1 MEQIRGYKAFNKDWT
16 CRGKQYEVG
25 KMFEEDVELE
35 VGAKGMHF
43 CKRLCDCF
51 NYYTRDKSVTNIA
64 EVLAVGDCLGQ
75 DDLTVTN
82 KLVVLRELGW
92 NEVINLCNTGNWNTG
107 NRNAGNK
114 NTGDWNTGNWNT
126 GHWNTGNCNA
136 GNRNAGNWNAGNR
149 NAGNKNT
156 GNCNTGNCNTGNC
169 NAGNCNTGDW
179 NAGNRNAGNCNT
191 GDWNTGNWNTG
202 HWNTGNCNA
211 GNRNTG
217 NWNAG
222 NCNAGDW
229 NTGNRNAGNWNAGD
243 WNTAN
248 YSSGCFN
255 TTECTIRMFN
265 KPSDMS
271 MADWLVSD
279 SRAILNRCPCSTNRW
294 VYSGDMTDEE
304 KTDHPEH
311 TTTGG
316 YLKTITV
323 SDTEKQEWWDGLE
336 ECEREYVMALPNFDK
351 AIFYECTGIEV

>member
-1 MEQIRGYKAFNKDWT
+1 MGQVRGYKAFNKDWT

-25 KMFEEDVELE
+25 KMFEEDVKLE

-51 NYYTRDKSVTNIA
+51 NYYAYDESVTKVA

-82 KLVVLRELGW
+82 KLVILRGLGW
-92 NEVINLCNTGNWNTG
+92 DEVIDLCNTG
-107 NRNAGNK
+107 
-114 NTGDWNTGNWNT
+114 
-126 GHWNTGNCNA
+126 H
-136 GNRNAGNWNAGNR
+136 
-149 NAGNKNT
+149 
-156 GNCNTGNCNTGNC
+156 
-169 NAGNCNTGDW
+169 
-179 NAGNRNAGNCNT
+179 CNT
-191 GDWNTGNWNTG
+191 GDWNTGDRNT
-202 HWNTGNCNA
+202 

-217 NWNAG
+217 NR
-222 NCNAGDW
+222 
-229 NTGNRNAGNWNAGD
+229 NTGNRNTGDRNTGNRNTGDRNTGNRNTGDRNTGNRNTGD

-265 KPSDMS
+265 NPSDMS
-271 MADWLVSD
+271 MNDWLVSD
-279 SRAILNRCPCSTNRW
+279 SRAILNRCPCSTNEW
-294 VYSGDMTDEE
+294 VFSEDMTDEE
-304 KTDHPEH
+304 KADHPEH
-311 TTTGG
+311 TTKGG

-336 ECEREYVMALPNFDK
+336 KCEREYVMALPNFDK